1 MKRSSQ
7 IKRAHTDRKIKISG
21 IIYLSLVLVMLII
34 VIIDSFQHELPF
46 YYILF
51 FIAGLVIGK
60 LISMTQKVV
69 MVDDSQIL
77 SLKVKPIGMIIT
89 LLLLIF
95 RFFAGKFI
103 LEGFNVVWATHA
115 IYLLFIGIYFAK
127 EQAVLK
133 QIDEHIYTY
142 FSENSEGE

>member
-7 IKRAHTDRKIKISG
+7 IKKAHTDRKIKISG

-60 LISMTQKVV
+60 LVSMTKK
-69 MVDDSQIL
+69 S
-77 SLKVKPIGMIIT
+77 
-89 LLLLIF
+89 
-95 RFFAGKFI
+95 
-103 LEGFNVVWATHA
+103 
-115 IYLLFIGIYFAK
+115 
-127 EQAVLK
+127 
-133 QIDEHIYTY
+133 
-142 FSENSEGE
+142 